1 MREIFN
7 SVPIKKTRRQILMQK
22 LKDADVAPLDEQK
35 GVVTPQQWLF
45 IKELCDEE
53 GKITLRQAAINAGY
67 PKERAHIIANQLT
80 APKQYPQVVRA
91 IQDYRY
97 EQAEKYGTN
106 FERHMRDLQ
115 VIRDK
120 AMEAGN
126 FGAAVSAEFRR
137 GQALG
142 SIYIEKKLTLTGS
155 IDSMPKEE
163 VRRKLE
169 ELKLMH
175 GSKVEPAI
183 LDITPEQLGEDD
195 AEPHTMLEAMRD
207 GERTRRLTPQAAEE
221 TAAVFNRETGEPR
234 ELGAT
239 GLPGSLATDE
249 VRADRAQSGDQ
260 GQESETVTASD
271 SIRVEPFGDRPADVH
286 LDRVAPESD
295 D

>member
-1 MREIFN
+1 
-7 SVPIKKTRRQILMQK
+7 MQK

-234 ELGAT
+234 ESRAT
-239 GLPGSLATDE
+239 GLPGSPTADKIR
-249 VRADRAQSGDQ
+249 VDRAQSGDQ
-260 GQESETVTASD
+260 GQESETVATSD
-271 SIRVEPFGDRPADVH
+271 SIRVEPLGDRPADVH